1 MRLFFCQFLSLS
13 SLSDVHHGDDDQDV
27 HQVDDDQDVHH
38 GDDQDNDQDVHQ
50 VDDDQGEV
58 KDQWKREEERPNG
71 TARWEKKQKRGKSS
85 KNRKFKPNGTAR
97 WEKSKKKGGGE
108 GGGINISLLVG
119 RYFSCPPT
127 CWGTGVTR
135 VTVVTFLTILIHFLQ
150 R

>member
-58 KDQWKREEERPNG
+58 KDQWKREEERPNR
-71 TARWEKKQKRGKSS
+71 TAR
-85 KNRKFKPNGTAR
+85 
-97 WEKSKKKGGGE
+97 
-108 GGGINISLLVG
+108 
-119 RYFSCPPT
+119 
-127 CWGTGVTR
+127 
-135 VTVVTFLTILIHFLQ
+135 
-150 R
+150 

>member
-71 TARWEKKQKRGKSS
+71 TARWEK
-85 KNRKFKPNGTAR
+85 
-97 WEKSKKKGGGE
+97 SKKKGGE

>member
-71 TARWEKKQKRGKSS
+71 TARWEK
-85 KNRKFKPNGTAR
+85 
-97 WEKSKKKGGGE
+97 SKKKGGGE

>member
-71 TARWEKKQKRGKSS
+71 TARWEKKADKGKSS
-85 KNRKFKPNGTAR
+85 KKQKVQTKRDSKVRKKA
-97 WEKSKKKGGGE
+97 KKKGGE
-108 GGGINISLLVG
+108 KEEVSIS
-119 RYFSCPPT
+119 RY
-127 CWGTGVTR
+127 WL
-135 VTVVTFLTILIHFLQ
+135 VVTFLAPLLVGGQ
-150 R
+150 E